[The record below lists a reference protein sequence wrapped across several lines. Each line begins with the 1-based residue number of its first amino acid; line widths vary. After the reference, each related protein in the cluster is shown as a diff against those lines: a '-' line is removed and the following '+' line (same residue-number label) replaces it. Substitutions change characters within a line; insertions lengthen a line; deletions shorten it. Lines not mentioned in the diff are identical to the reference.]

1 LISHSTIVDEIS
13 DHISTNQMDPGRLIV
28 EVTETVAVSDT
39 DQINRT
45 LTSIKRP
52 GLRIALDDF
61 GTGFTSFSMIREL
74 PLDMLKLDKSLIRG
88 IGVDAVDE
96 HIILASIKIGHELG
110 LTIVAEGVETE
121 SQRTWLVAHDCDIA
135 QGWYVEGQTESQNPK
150 PDFNS

>member
-1 LISHSTIVDEIS
+1 VDEIS
-13 DHISTNQMDPGRLIV
+13 ALLSTNHLDPARLIV

-45 LTSIKRP
+45 LTSIKKL

-61 GTGFTSFSMIREL
+61 GTGFTSFSMLREL

-88 IGVDAVDE
+88 IGENAVDE
-96 HIILASIKIGHELG
+96 HIIGATIKIGHELG

-121 SQRTWLVAHDCDIA
+121 MQQTWLIAHECDIS
-135 QGWYVEGQTESQNPK
+135 QGWYVAAPSGVK
-150 PDFNS
+150 